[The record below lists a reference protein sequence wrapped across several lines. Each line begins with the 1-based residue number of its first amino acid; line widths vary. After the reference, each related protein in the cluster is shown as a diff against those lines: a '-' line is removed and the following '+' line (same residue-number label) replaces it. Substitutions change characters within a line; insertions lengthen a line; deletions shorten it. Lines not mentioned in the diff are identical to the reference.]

1 MNLGLGKTMSN
12 SLTVHFDGNTYN
24 HTEESLI
31 GLIKSED
38 YNKKLSEE
46 WKDKFTKQKS
56 NVYDIREK
64 VYAFFNSYYSMGD
77 DAFTVETEEVNALL
91 ESIGAETLKKTW
103 SADVTIY
110 VTISGIEASDEDN
123 VIDYVQNEI
132 EVSYSGDGDYHIED
146 IQVQGVQVEC

>member
-1 MNLGLGKTMSN
+1 MSN
-12 SLTVHFDGNTYN
+12 SISVHFDGNTYN

-46 WKDKFTKQKS
+46 WKDKFSTQRS
-56 NVYDIREK
+56 NVYNIREK
-64 VYAFFNSYYSMGD
+64 VNAFFNSYYSVGD
-77 DAFTVETEEVNALL
+77 TEITVELDEVNALL

-103 SADVTIY
+103 SADVVIY
-110 VTISGIEASDEDN
+110 VSVNNIEAADEDS

-132 EVSYSGDGDYHIED
+132 EVSYTHSGDYHVED
-146 IQVQGVQVEC
+146 IQVTSVQVDC

>member
-1 MNLGLGKTMSN
+1 MSN

-103 SADVTIY
+103 SADVVIY
-110 VTISGIEASDEDN
+110 VSVSNIEATDEDS

-132 EVSYSGDGDYHIED
+132 EVSYAGGGDYHVED
-146 IQVQGVQVEC
+146 VQVSGVQVEC

>member
-1 MNLGLGKTMSN
+1 MSN
-12 SLTVHFDGNTYN
+12 TISVHFDGNTYN

-46 WKDKFTKQKS
+46 WKDKFSTQRS
-56 NVYDIREK
+56 NVYNIREK
-64 VYAFFNSYYSMGD
+64 VNAFFNSYYSVGD
-77 DAFTVETEEVNALL
+77 TEFTVELDEVNALL

-103 SADVTIY
+103 SADVVIY
-110 VTISGIEASDEDN
+110 VSVNNIEAADEDS

-132 EVSYSGDGDYHIED
+132 EVSYPGSGDYHVED
-146 IQVQGVQVEC
+146 VQVTNVQVDC

>member
-1 MNLGLGKTMSN
+1 MSN

>member
-1 MNLGLGKTMSN
+1 MIMSN
-12 SLTVHFDGNTYN
+12 TISVHFDGNTYN

-46 WKDKFTKQKS
+46 WKDKFSTQRS
-56 NVYDIREK
+56 NIYNIREK
-64 VYAFFNSYYSMGD
+64 VNAFFNSYYSVGD
-77 DAFTVETEEVNALL
+77 TEITVELDEVNALL

-103 SADVTIY
+103 SADVVIY
-110 VTISGIEASDEDN
+110 VSVNNIEASDEDS

-132 EVSYSGDGDYHIED
+132 EVSYPGSGDYHVED
-146 IQVQGVQVEC
+146 IQVTNVQVDC